1 MAKAIH
7 HAGRERCS
15 LNIVLCDDNHDDC
28 EYYARLLES
37 IAQKSGLDIRL
48 TTYEN
53 GQSFLFD
60 LEDMEA
66 MPDIV
71 FLDVVMP
78 KLGGMAVARKLS
90 EKNFAGAVVFLS
102 VSREYAFEAFDVRA
116 FNYVLKTDD
125 SDGSRFRRVFLEA
138 VSAVEER
145 KTRYIQINGITERL
159 NIPIDDICYFEVRGR
174 VCVVHFNLSREKT
187 LPGTEQTIEFLS
199 PLGKLE
205 NMLLQYGFLRT
216 HRSFLVNC
224 AYVQSYTYTSI
235 VLSNGAEVPLGRAK
249 RASFLEA
256 MDARAT
262 VHVTEHDET

>member
-1 MAKAIH
+1 M
-7 HAGRERCS
+7 
-15 LNIVLCDDNHDDC
+15 NIVLCDDNHDDC
-28 EYYARLLES
+28 EYYTRLLES
-37 IAQKSGLDIRL
+37 VARKSGIDVRL

-60 LEDMEA
+60 LEDLEA

-78 KLGGMAVARKLS
+78 KLGGMAVARKLA
-90 EKNFAGAVVFLS
+90 EKHFAGVVVFLS

-125 SDGSRFRRVFLEA
+125 GDGARFRRVFLDA
-138 VSAVEER
+138 VATVEER

-159 NIPIDDICYFEVRGR
+159 NIPINDISYFEVRGR

-187 LPGTEQTIEFLS
+187 LPGTERTIEFLS

-224 AYVQSYTYTSI
+224 AYVQSFTYTSI
-235 VLSNGAEVPLGRAK
+235 TLSNGAEVPLGRAK
-249 RASFLEA
+249 RASFKEA

-262 VHVTEHDET
+262 VRVTEHDEA